1 MRATRRFRCKRRV
14 ASAANDAS
22 LPLQTTRRLRCQRR
36 VVCAGHDASLRCQ
49 RRVACARHDAS
60 LAWGTTRPS
69 ALATTR
75 RYPAQATRPR
85 RWRCQRR
92 VVCAGHGASLSCQRR
107 VACARHDASLAWGTT
122 RRLALAATRR
132 YPAQTTRRLGST
144 PSAADGTLR
153 AFGKEPADFNICF
166 ARPLRS
172 LRFCNTF
179 CHPVLAVRWQCCSKL
194 AAMRGSY

>member
-1 MRATRRFRCKRRV
+1 METDRTVQHGTVRYGLLQFPVPGPVSGIPVPSRVCDKDRGVWDRELEESVAVYAARAAKCERRV

-22 LPLQTTRRLRCQRR
+22 LPLQTTRRL
-36 VVCAGHDASLRCQ
+36 
-49 RRVACARHDAS
+49 
-60 LAWGTTRPS
+60 
-69 ALATTR
+69 
-75 RYPAQATRPR
+75 
-85 RWRCQRR
+85 RCQRR

-132 YPAQTTRRLGST
+132 YPAQATRRLGST